1 MRDEEV
7 NTKACKATVI
17 LKLGEGGFRER
28 EGGGGILPGY
38 SKLSAR
44 KFAM

>member
-28 EGGGGILPGY
+28 EGGGILPGY